1 MEKKE
6 QTKKLVI
13 RGIIVVCTAIILFIA
28 IDLLN
33 VLAFKGKPFIII
45 SETDTKQSSILYDI
59 YECNGERIF
68 KLKGTKFACP
78 KENKKVITITD
89 RSEGEYCAQAI
100 EYYYKDYYFTCIKS
114 QSVIVTVNG
123 KEYTIKEA
131 LNNGIVTMDELIA
144 IGFKP
149 LKKNVTDEP
158 VPTEPTTPNN
168 QTKPSE
174 STNPTEPTNP
184 TTPTEPANPT
194 KPVTPVEPIT
204 PIEPIEKPIDNT
216 KKITITDTSAGK
228 DCAQA
233 IEYYYKR
240 YYFNCIK
247 SQYVIITVNGKKY
260 NIKDALNNGI
270 VTMDELID
278 AGFKPQSDA
287 VDR

>member
-1 MEKKE
+1 
-6 QTKKLVI
+6 
-13 RGIIVVCTAIILFIA
+13 
-28 IDLLN
+28 
-33 VLAFKGKPFIII
+33 
-45 SETDTKQSSILYDI
+45 
-59 YECNGERIF
+59 
-68 KLKGTKFACP
+68 
-78 KENKKVITITD
+78 
-89 RSEGEYCAQAI
+89 
-100 EYYYKDYYFTCIKS
+100 
-114 QSVIVTVNG
+114 
-123 KEYTIKEA
+123 
-131 LNNGIVTMDELIA
+131 MDELIA